1 MGFYNVFTN
10 RQGKYLNEEN
20 ENSLVSDALLAFARL
35 LGCHRL
41 VAESKQVKWFPHQP
55 LVIRQQWLTF
65 ISNNVFLKLTKNAYL
80 KNLLVLEADKLL
92 SWNYPK
98 KGKGEKKNLRKTG
111 CTNLEDRP
119 DFFFFLVSQKVKLQ
133 SFDMKWRWR
142 PRMLIMLGTRC
153 SHLSIVINNS
163 FPNLIVSAS

>member
-20 ENSLVSDALLAFARL
+20 ENSLVSDALLAFSGL
-35 LGCHRL
+35 LGSHRL

-65 ISNNVFLKLTKNAYL
+65 ISNNVFLKLMENAHL
-80 KNLLVLEADKLL
+80 KNFLVLEADKLL

-111 CTNLEDRP
+111 CTNLEDRSA
-119 DFFFFLVSQKVKLQ
+119 FFSSLYPKKS
-133 SFDMKWRWR
+133 SYN
-142 PRMLIMLGTRC
+142 PLIWSGDEDQEYSLC
-153 SHLSIVINNS
+153 
-163 FPNLIVSAS
+163 